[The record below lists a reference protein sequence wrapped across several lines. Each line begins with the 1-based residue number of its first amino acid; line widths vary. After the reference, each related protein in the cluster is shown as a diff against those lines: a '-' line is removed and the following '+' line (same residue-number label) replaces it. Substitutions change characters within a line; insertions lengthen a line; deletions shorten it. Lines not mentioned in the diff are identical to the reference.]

1 MPASQTSSAALQ
13 LRPARPE
20 DDGFLFRL
28 FAESQQQ
35 LAALLG
41 DEALGRSLVEM
52 QYRGRKMS
60 WAAQY
65 PDAADSILIADDG
78 TPVGRFLVDRK
89 PDRWRIV
96 DIAVLARI
104 AAGDWEHACLRSAG
118 ASAGAAGA
126 RLELRV
132 APDNPARRLYERL
145 GFRVTGQ
152 DAVAVEM
159 VWNAAGQDRRDDG
172 SE

>member
-1 MPASQTSSAALQ
+1 
-13 LRPARPE
+13 
-20 DDGFLFRL
+20 
-28 FAESQQQ
+28 
-35 LAALLG
+35 
-41 DEALGRSLVEM
+41 M

-78 TPVGRFLVDRK
+78 TPVGRLLVDRK
-89 PDRWRIV
+89 PHRWRIV
-96 DIAVLARI
+96 DIAVLASHRGRGLG
-104 AAGDWEHACLRSAG
+104 ARVLAECRSEC
-118 ASAGAAGA
+118 GAAGA